1 MATRTLTEETFDDAI
16 RSAEKPVLVDFWA
29 SWCGPCR
36 ALAPVVEE
44 ISNEMADELTV
55 YKCNVENDQDL
66 AMRFLAMPSPCPRI
80 NALDYTW
87 RPRQSPEYAI
97 SPRMSFGTNA
107 REKCLL
113 ASGAMSQFSFSARWA
128 GITVLCRMRYRP
140 RARLSWTTRRRETE
154 IFLPSTPWMP
164 SCITP
169 LETTSTSSTYCR
181 FTM

>member
-66 AMRFLAMPSPCPRI
+66 AMRFQVMSIPTLILFKGGKPVHAMV
-80 NALDYTW
+80 
-87 RPRQSPEYAI
+87 
-97 SPRMSFGTNA
+97 G
-107 REKCLL
+107 
-113 ASGAMSQFSFSARWA
+113 SA
-128 GITVLCRMRYRP
+128 P
-140 RARLSWTTRRRETE
+140 KARLVKELRE
-154 IFLPSTPWMP
+154 FL
-164 SCITP
+164 
-169 LETTSTSSTYCR
+169 
-181 FTM
+181 